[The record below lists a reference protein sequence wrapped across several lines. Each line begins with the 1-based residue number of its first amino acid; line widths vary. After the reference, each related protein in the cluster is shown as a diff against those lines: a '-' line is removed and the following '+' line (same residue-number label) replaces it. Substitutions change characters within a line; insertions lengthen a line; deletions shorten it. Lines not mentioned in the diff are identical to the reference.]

1 MPGSTTQVR
10 FSTSSETMRFRC
22 LEKSTTMPSL
32 TVWPHCEVPPPR
44 GVTIRPVVP
53 GDRERPQRLVHGPG
67 DHDPA
72 RHDLVERGVGG
83 IAAAVEGVE
92 EDVAGHV

>member
-1 MPGSTTQVR
+1 MPGSTTQMR

-44 GVTIRPVVP
+44 GVTIRPVVA
-53 GDRERPQRLVHGPG
+53 GDRQRPQRLVHGPG
-67 DHDPA
+67 DHDA
-72 RHDLVERGVGG
+72 ER
-83 IAAAVEGVE
+83 A
-92 EDVAGHV
+92 